1 MPEVMRRFEKDN
13 TFRTTTQTL
22 RRPDQ
27 YKAKRFIARTW
38 HNPYTEPDKVQQE
51 KTRIKYESLFTYDQ
65 IWHGNERRQG
75 WWDLR
80 EEAILLKGTVCAIQ
94 RPGCES
100 QGKPLHPSEVIVDH
114 IIPRAKFKDPTEADR
129 MENLQI
135 LCTPCNRAKTKADLK
150 VLRRMR

>member
-1 MPEVMRRFEKDN
+1 MPPHRECKFFN
-13 TFRTTTQTL
+13 YL
-22 RRPDQ
+22 
-27 YKAKRFIARTW
+27 
-38 HNPYTEPDKVQQE
+38 
-51 KTRIKYESLFTYDQ
+51 IKYESLFTYDQ
-65 IWHGNERRQG
+65 IWHGRERRQG

-94 RPGCES
+94 KPDCES
-100 QGKPLHPSEVIVDH
+100 KGKPLHPSEVVVDH

-135 LCTPCNRAKTKADLK
+135 LCTPCNRAKTKTDLK